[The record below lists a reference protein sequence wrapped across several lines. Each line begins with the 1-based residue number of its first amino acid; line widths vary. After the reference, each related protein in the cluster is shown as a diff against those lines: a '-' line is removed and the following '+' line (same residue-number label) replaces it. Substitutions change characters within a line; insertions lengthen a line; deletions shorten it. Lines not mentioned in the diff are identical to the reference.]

1 MSHWRRLLPAR
12 ASLNN
17 AVPIST
23 STARS
28 MLLTVWSF
36 NYSSSSLEAELA
48 SVLAHCGLSTTT
60 TTTLAPSKEAAAS
73 HNTGVGAA
81 GGGESDDQ
89 EGANHATAT
98 TTTTTGSRVGTGITP
113 EAEEVNDG
121 AAAFLSAV
129 AAVGKLGDKTSV
141 RTLEMYYPSI
151 SVGGGQ

>member
-1 MSHWRRLLPAR
+1 
-12 ASLNN
+12 
-17 AVPIST
+17 
-23 STARS
+23 

-36 NYSSSSLEAELA
+36 NDSSSSLEAELA
-48 SVLAHCGLSTTT
+48 SVLAHCGLSTTTTT

-129 AAVGKLGDKTSV
+129 AAVGKLGDKTSE

-151 SVGGGQ
+151 SVGGGR